1 MDHSWNV
8 GSIPRTT
15 KRNLKPQWWYKNSK
29 NLIQLENGQKMA
41 MDEMNQENVAYK
53 HNGGLFN
60 HKEQWNH
67 VISEK

>member
-1 MDHSWNV
+1 
-8 GSIPRTT
+8 
-15 KRNLKPQWWYKNSK
+15 
-29 NLIQLENGQKMA
+29 MA